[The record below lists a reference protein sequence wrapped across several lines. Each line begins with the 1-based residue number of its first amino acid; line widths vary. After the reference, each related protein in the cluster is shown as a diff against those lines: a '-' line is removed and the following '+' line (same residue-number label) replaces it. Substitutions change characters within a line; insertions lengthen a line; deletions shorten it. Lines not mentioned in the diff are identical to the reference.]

1 MTSMSKRSVLRGAV
15 LAAAAPLV
23 PAAASAK
30 SFSEP
35 KWDRETDVVVLGYG
49 GAGAAAAISAHD
61 AGASVV
67 IFDKLAEGGGNTAVS
82 SGGVMIPNNEE
93 RAFQYLAKTY
103 SFANSEIDEEQLR
116 AFVKESMKT
125 KEFLLSLAPDQKV
138 YVYGY
143 AGFQNI
149 PEQDAIE
156 KWRFR
161 TPKGQKTRGGD
172 MLFNNYRYAV
182 ETVRKIPVVYNAR
195 GLELIR
201 ENDEVKGV
209 WVEIEGRREAVKA
222 RRAVILATGGYE
234 FDQTMLS
241 NYTMGKDFHQLGA
254 PGNTGDGVRMAQA
267 AGADLWHMNALSCP
281 LGLVVP
287 GLKTAFQINML
298 AASWFYVDQ
307 DGKRFGNEKA
317 DNHTGVYTV
326 NVLDPIKHR
335 YPRIPCYVI
344 FDEKARQRGP
354 IVGGAT
360 SGWAINREGYRWSR
374 DNSAEIEKGVIV
386 SAPTIEA
393 LAKKIGVP
401 EENLRATLEV
411 WNKDIAAG
419 EDKAFGRPI
428 QKKGKSSF
436 EGREAPLISAPLD
449 ANGPY
454 YAAKLVPTLLNTQGG
469 PRRNQ
474 LGQMLD
480 PFRRPIAR
488 LYSAGELGSMWGHI
502 YQGACNN
509 AEACVFGRVAGRT
522 AAAEKPWG

>member
-1 MTSMSKRSVLRGAV
+1 MTSMSKRSFLRGAV

-287 GLKTAFQINML
+287 GLKTAF
-298 AASWFYVDQ
+298 
-307 DGKRFGNEKA
+307 
-317 DNHTGVYTV
+317 
-326 NVLDPIKHR
+326 
-335 YPRIPCYVI
+335 
-344 FDEKARQRGP
+344 
-354 IVGGAT
+354 
-360 SGWAINREGYRWSR
+360 
-374 DNSAEIEKGVIV
+374 
-386 SAPTIEA
+386 
-393 LAKKIGVP
+393 
-401 EENLRATLEV
+401 
-411 WNKDIAAG
+411 
-419 EDKAFGRPI
+419 
-428 QKKGKSSF
+428 
-436 EGREAPLISAPLD
+436 
-449 ANGPY
+449 
-454 YAAKLVPTLLNTQGG
+454 
-469 PRRNQ
+469 
-474 LGQMLD
+474 
-480 PFRRPIAR
+480 
-488 LYSAGELGSMWGHI
+488 
-502 YQGACNN
+502 
-509 AEACVFGRVAGRT
+509 
-522 AAAEKPWG
+522 